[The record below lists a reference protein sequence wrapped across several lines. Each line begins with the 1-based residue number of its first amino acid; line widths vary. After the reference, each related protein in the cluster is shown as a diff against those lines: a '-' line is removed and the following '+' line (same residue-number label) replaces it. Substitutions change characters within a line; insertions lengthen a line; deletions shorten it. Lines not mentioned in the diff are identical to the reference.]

1 MAVNLI
7 EPKQNEL
14 ERESRSWP
22 VPVIVL
28 SSIALV
34 GLAWLYAQSAP
45 IRETM
50 VPARAARMADL
61 ELPGGVNLSVPEGS
75 LNYNL
80 QQWLADQTDA
90 AVPKRFVFD
99 NLDFE
104 ADSPKLT
111 PDSVATINALVTILQ
126 AYPAVGI
133 RLEIFTD
140 NSGEA
145 APDKQLS
152 LDRAIAVR
160 ELMIRRGIADTRI
173 DAENYGYENP
183 VASNRSEEDRARN
196 HLELVV
202 AQR

>member
-1 MAVNLI
+1 MSRAAVVTRKRLAMAVNLI

-90 AVPKRFVFD
+90 AVPNRFLID
-99 NLDFE
+99 DLDFGAHTAE
-104 ADSPKLT
+104 LT
-111 PDSVATINALVTILQ
+111 PDSVAAVNGLQ
-126 AYPAVGI
+126 
-133 RLEIFTD
+133 T
-140 NSGEA
+140 
-145 APDKQLS
+145 
-152 LDRAIAVR
+152 
-160 ELMIRRGIADTRI
+160 
-173 DAENYGYENP
+173 
-183 VASNRSEEDRARN
+183 
-196 HLELVV
+196 
-202 AQR
+202 